1 MQYEKI
7 LYLYPIKRYS
17 KTVVG
22 PGVSSTYFTSH
33 STAYSLARIPKVK
46 YVYCI
51 QPHCKP
57 YCTTYILKLLR
68 PIDNSLL
75 YIYVYQAH
83 SFPPF

>member
-33 STAYSLARIPKVK
+33 SSLQSGQDSQGEV
-46 YVYCI
+46 C
-51 QPHCKP
+51 
-57 YCTTYILKLLR
+57 
-68 PIDNSLL
+68 LL
-75 YIYVYQAH
+75 YTATL
-83 SFPPF
+83 